1 MIKYHGPR
9 QRSLIAF
16 AVAIALAN
24 QAAHAQKQYDPGASD
39 TEIKIGNIMPYSGPA
54 SAYGTIGK
62 TEAAYFRKI
71 NDEGG
76 INGRRINFISYDDSF
91 SPPKTV
97 EQVRKLV
104 ESDEVLMLFDPL
116 GTAGN
121 SAIQKYL
128 NLKKIPQ
135 LFIASGATKWG
146 DPQRFPWSM
155 GWQPNYQSEA
165 RIYAR
170 YILDNFPNGK
180 IAMISASD
188 DAGRD
193 YVKGLRDGLGAKAG
207 MIVAENKFDATDPT
221 IDSQIVA
228 LKNSGADILI
238 AWMLPKAGAQAIR
251 KVAELGW
258 KPMFFLNN
266 AASSVGAVMRPA
278 GLENAKG
285 IISTAYLKD
294 PTDKAWKDDPGVKK
308 WHEFMEKYYPD
319 GDGTNTNTVF
329 GYSAAQTMVEVLERC
344 GDDLT
349 RENIMKKAASL
360 KGVSLDM
367 LLPGITI
374 STSPTD
380 FFPIEQ
386 MQLMRFDGE
395 SWQLIGDVITGEVG
409 Q

>member
-1 MIKYHGPR
+1 MTQYHGPR
-9 QRSLIAF
+9 QSSFIAF
-16 AVAIALAN
+16 AVAVALAN
-24 QAAHAQKQYDPGASD
+24 QAAHAQKKYDPGASD

-54 SAYGTIGK
+54 SAYGTIGR

-294 PTDKAWKDDPGVKK
+294 PTDKAWKDDSGVKK

-329 GYSAAQTMVEVLERC
+329 GYSAA
-344 GDDLT
+344 
-349 RENIMKKAASL
+349 L
-360 KGVSLDM
+360 KS
-367 LLPGITI
+367 
-374 STSPTD
+374 
-380 FFPIEQ
+380 
-386 MQLMRFDGE
+386 
-395 SWQLIGDVITGEVG
+395 
-409 Q
+409 